1 MTSIDTYQTVGI
13 LRKKDRDAPPPLKD
27 GRKGVPQGAFV
38 LAKATDGPAV
48 AVESIG
54 HLLRYLRFLFG
65 RPEEN
70 QKEET
75 S

>member
-1 MTSIDTYQTVGI
+1 M
-13 LRKKDRDAPPPLKD
+13 PPARGPQ
-27 GRKGVPQGAFV
+27 KGGSAGAFV